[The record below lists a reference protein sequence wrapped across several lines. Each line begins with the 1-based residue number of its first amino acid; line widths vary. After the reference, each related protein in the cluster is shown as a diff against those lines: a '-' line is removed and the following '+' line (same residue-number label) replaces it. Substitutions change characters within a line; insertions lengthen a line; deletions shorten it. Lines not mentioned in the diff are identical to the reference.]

1 MPESHAP
8 TDSGTVRALLCDAFG
23 TPAALRIGGL
33 PHRKLGAGEVRI
45 RVHAAVLSFAD
56 GLITAGAYQVK
67 PALPFVPGACGA
79 GEVIEIADGVTA
91 VARGEMVTFF
101 GLHGACA
108 QEIVCD
114 AGSVMAASPG
124 LAPEQAAIV
133 RLFYPPVYF
142 ALNRRAALQ
151 AGETL
156 FVTGAGG
163 ASGIAAVKLGKRM
176 GARVIAGASTR
187 AGLTRAAEAG
197 ADHGVNYASET
208 LKDVVAKLTDGR
220 GVDVAFDMVGGDLF
234 DQCARCMAE
243 FGRLV
248 VFGFA
253 SGDIPLFKVN
263 RALLKNYAVVGAN
276 FGSWGIGRNAD
287 QARAIMAV
295 LNDWASAGAL
305 GGDAVTRFDLDD
317 AAQAVEAVRRKEN
330 GTRIVVRI

>member
-1 MPESHAP
+1 
-8 TDSGTVRALLCDAFG
+8 
-23 TPAALRIGGL
+23 
-33 PHRKLGAGEVRI
+33 
-45 RVHAAVLSFAD
+45 
-56 GLITAGAYQVK
+56 
-67 PALPFVPGACGA
+67 
-79 GEVIEIADGVTA
+79 
-91 VARGEMVTFF
+91 
-101 GLHGACA
+101 
-108 QEIVCD
+108 
-114 AGSVMAASPG
+114 MAASPG